1 MCYTYGMKYFCNA
14 TILNNTSLETIK
26 ITYPRVKVI
35 ERLVEL
41 KEVVKSGD
49 SVIFD
54 SVLELDSSGMNSF
67 ENIYNTY
74 KWFVDNDIDVMFDR
88 SSNCDYEAIRA
99 QIRTLIG
106 YGVKLPI
113 DTFFRAVLDLE
124 VSAYIN
130 VRDAQAVRKKNAQ
143 LSSSKLTGKNYGRP
157 KGSTAKSDRKKK
169 AMQIILENCR
179 DFKGTLSDD
188 ECLPLTGISRAS
200 YYRYKKDLKAESEKA
215 KEE

>member
-26 ITYPRVKVI
+26 TTYPRVKVI
-35 ERLVEL
+35 EGLVEL

-200 YYRYKKDLKAESEKA
+200 YYRYKKDLKAESEKT

>member
-35 ERLVEL
+35 EGLVEL

>member
-1 MCYTYGMKYFCNA
+1 MKYFCNA

-26 ITYPRVKVI
+26 TTYPRVKVI
-35 ERLVEL
+35 EGLVEL

-88 SSNCDYEAIRA
+88 SSNCDYEAIGA

-113 DTFFRAVLDLE
+113 DIFFRAVLDLE

-200 YYRYKKDLKAESEKA
+200 YYRYKKDLKAEREKA